1 MHFIQDDQHWAR
13 DQVQDCQR
21 RKGDQVGEHEFF
33 VSKDVVL
40 DEHLAVLSDS
50 VERHGQDQGD
60 RKVTYHIIN
69 KCIVETNIA

>member
-50 VERHGQDQGD
+50 VERHGQDHGD
-60 RKVTYHIIN
+60 RKRTYHNIN
-69 KCIVETNIA
+69 TFQVDTHLA